1 MATLRR
7 EQNGVE
13 RSDLAESG
21 VGFVVPDAQNGV
33 VADAALACDL
43 AEVSA
48 LLM

>member
-1 MATLRR
+1 MERGHLR
-7 EQNGVE
+7 
-13 RSDLAESG
+13 ESRIG
-21 VGFVVPDAQNGV
+21 LVVTDAQNGV